1 MKKSKE
7 KEIRF
12 NSRIP
17 EYAFLSAFYP
27 GPFIAPLGKNFVLF
41 PNREAYYQ
49 AHKTKDKNFRSKI
62 INQMDPSRSKYFGAA
77 KSGCPI
83 IEGFDP
89 KRKDIMRE
97 AIRYQMTQNPLLN
110 RLLNFTGKAK
120 LIEEAPWDEYFG
132 TGRDGKGKNIHGKL
146 LQEHR
151 DEFTDN
157 DLGPYLIEYSN
168 VELKVY
174 PYIQPTRD

>member
-1 MKKSKE
+1 M
-7 KEIRF
+7 R
-12 NSRIP
+12 
-17 EYAFLSAFYP
+17 
-27 GPFIAPLGKNFVLF
+27 
-41 PNREAYYQ
+41 
-49 AHKTKDKNFRSKI
+49 T
-62 INQMDPSRSKYFGAA
+62 
-77 KSGCPI
+77 
-83 IEGFDP
+83 